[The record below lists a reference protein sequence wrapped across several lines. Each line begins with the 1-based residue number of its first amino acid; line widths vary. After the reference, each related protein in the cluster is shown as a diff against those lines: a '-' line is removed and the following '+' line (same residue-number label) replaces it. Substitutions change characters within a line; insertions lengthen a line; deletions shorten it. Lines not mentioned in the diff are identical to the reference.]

1 MEGEPDN
8 MSDAKNTKKPNSEIH
23 AFSGV
28 LFVAVDGA
36 FWTANVVSMGLAT
49 LFTCL
54 GAFLFTG
61 IGVFLVQKYISE
73 DDTGSALAKGFVV
86 GTLAGVPTPIAGALG
101 GTYIIGK
108 AGIKKLLGKS

>member
-1 MEGEPDN
+1 MSQPYN
-8 MSDAKNTKKPNSEIH
+8 MADAKNTKKPNSDIH
-23 AFSGV
+23 AFGGF

-36 FWTANVVSMGLAT
+36 FWTANVASMGLAT

-61 IGVFLVQKYISE
+61 AGVFLVQKYMSE
-73 DDTGSALAKGFVV
+73 DDTGPALAKGFVV
-86 GTLAGVPTPIAGALG
+86 GTLAGVPTPIAGTAG
-101 GTYIIGK
+101 GIYIIGK